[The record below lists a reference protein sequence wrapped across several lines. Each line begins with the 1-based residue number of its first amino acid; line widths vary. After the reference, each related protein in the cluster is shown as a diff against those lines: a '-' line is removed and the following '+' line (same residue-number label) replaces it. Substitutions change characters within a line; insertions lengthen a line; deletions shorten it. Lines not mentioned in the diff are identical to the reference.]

1 MSRMFEER
9 GYRGDLMKLS
19 NNNFSSIEQM
29 SHRLNS
35 VVVQERSSE
44 NDTNVS
50 FYEVLKKT
58 STTHEPLKFSRHASE
73 RLTDRNILLSQA
85 QIERLVDGTQKA
97 REKGVKESLVCVDDY
112 AFIVNVKNNTVV
124 TALNQEDDKVFT
136 NIDGAVII

>member
-1 MSRMFEER
+1 MFEER

-35 VVVQERSSE
+35 VVVHERSSE
-44 NDTNVS
+44 TNSKVS
-50 FYEVLKKT
+50 FLDILQQTAVD
-58 STTHEPLKFSRHASE
+58 HETIKFSKHASE
-73 RLTDRNILLSQA
+73 RLVNRNILLTNTQMK
-85 QIERLVDGTQKA
+85 RLEDGTQKA

-112 AFIVNVKNNTVV
+112 AFIVNVKSNTVV
-124 TALNQEDDKVFT
+124 TALNSEDDKVFT

>member
-9 GYRGDLMKLS
+9 GYRGDSMKLS

-35 VVVQERSSE
+35 VVVHERSNES
-44 NDTNVS
+44 DTNVS
-50 FYEVLKKT
+50 FFEVLQKT
-58 STTHEPLKFSRHASE
+58 STEQEALKFSKHASE
-73 RLTDRNILLSQA
+73 RLNDRNILLTPTQM
-85 QIERLVDGTQKA
+85 ERLVDGTQKA
-97 REKGVKESLVCVDDY
+97 REKGVKESLVCVDDF

-136 NIDGAVII
+136 NIDGAVIV